1 MIKLKIK
8 KNISYKINLLC
19 CVYEKKNII
28 KFNYV
33 VVRGFLLFCLLMN
46 LKLFIIVKDNVEF
59 FEL

>member
-1 MIKLKIK
+1 MFM
-8 KNISYKINLLC
+8 
-19 CVYEKKNII
+19 KKNII
-28 KFNYV
+28 KFNNV

>member
-1 MIKLKIK
+1 M
-8 KNISYKINLLC
+8 LC
-19 CVYEKKNII
+19 LWKKNII

-33 VVRGFLLFCLLMN
+33 VVRGFLLFCLLKN